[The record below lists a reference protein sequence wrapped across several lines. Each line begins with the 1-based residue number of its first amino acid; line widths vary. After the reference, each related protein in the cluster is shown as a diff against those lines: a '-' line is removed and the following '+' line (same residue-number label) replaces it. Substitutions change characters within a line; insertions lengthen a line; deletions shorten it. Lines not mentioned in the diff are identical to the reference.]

1 MKKYLLLLICCAG
14 STLPCKEAKAQ
25 ERDKVM
31 FGFTTGFMSA
41 TSSTDPNTSM
51 GLFLNYATSKKS
63 FINLEVRKHSL
74 FGLELN
80 STSEDFRSLNKFL
93 LRDWSASLSFNYC
106 LKPVRQ
112 NLLPYISIGA
122 GQYYVQDSKANIKRA
137 KENPEEANIEYDMRK
152 YLRNPGVFGAAG
164 LQLRANQRASFFVQT
179 RFSIIFDDN
188 QLTTPSAKFTDM
200 FNVTAGFRF
209 NLN

>member
-14 STLPCKEAKAQ
+14 STLPCKKAKAQ
-25 ERDKVM
+25 EHEKVM
-31 FGFTTGFMSA
+31 FGLTTGFMSA

-63 FINLEVRKHSL
+63 FINLEVRKHNF
-74 FGLELN
+74 FGLQFNSNSEELN
-80 STSEDFRSLNKFL
+80 SLNKFL

-137 KENPEEANIEYDMRK
+137 KENPEEANIEFDMRK

-164 LQLRANQRASFFVQT
+164 LQFRANQRASFFVQT

-188 QLTTPSAKFTDM
+188 KLTTPSAKFTDL
-200 FNVTAGFRF
+200 FNVTAGFRL